1 MGTLNEKKINEKKN
15 YIRVAKNVIDLEIK
29 ALKKLK
35 NSINNSFNEA
45 VEAIANCQAKV
56 ILCGVGKSGL
66 IAAKISSTLS
76 SVGTPS
82 FSLSANDCSHGDLGS
97 ISKKDILI
105 LISYSGSTEE
115 LKNIIKYA
123 NRNRIT
129 LIGIMS
135 KKDSI
140 LYKASNIKLL
150 IPEVTEAGLGIVP
163 TSSTINQLSIGDALA
178 VSTLN
183 KKKINKKDFKK
194 FHPSGNLGAKLRTV
208 EELMFVGNNIPFV
221 SETSKMKEA
230 LSIVSR
236 KKLGTL
242 IVQNVKKATVGIIT
256 DGQIRRFSLTNNN
269 LQNLIV
275 KKVMTPNPISIDK
288 DALVEK
294 ALSIMNSKK
303 VTSLCVHNKKNK
315 KKTIGILH
323 IHSIL
328 QTNIH

>member
-1 MGTLNEKKINEKKN
+1 MKKKN
-15 YIRVAKNVIDLEIK
+15 YKEIAKNVIDLEIK

-35 NSINNSFNEA
+35 SSINNSFNEA
-45 VEAIANCQAKV
+45 VEAIAKCQSKV

-66 IAAKISSTLS
+66 IAAKISATLS

-135 KKDSI
+135 KKNSI
-140 LYKASNIKLL
+140 LYKASDIKLL

-163 TSSTINQLSIGDALA
+163 TASTINQLSIGDALA
-178 VSTLN
+178 VATIN
-183 KKKINKKDFKK
+183 KKNVSKKDFKK
-194 FHPSGNLGAKLRTV
+194 FHPSGSLGQKLKTV
-208 EELMFVGNNIPFV
+208 EDLMLVKNKIPFI
-221 SETSKMKEA
+221 SENATMKLA
-230 LSIVSR
+230 LKTITE

-242 IVQNVKKATVGIIT
+242 IVKNKLGDTTGIIT
-256 DGQIRRFSLTNNN
+256 DGQIRRMSQKKDSLHT
-269 LQNLIV
+269 LKV
-275 KKVMTPNPISIDK
+275 KEVMTKNPIKISK
-288 DALVEK
+288 DMLAIK

-303 VTSLCVHNKKNK
+303 ITSLCVNDTLKK
-315 KKTIGILH
+315 KKTIGIVH
-323 IHSIL
+323 IHNIL
-328 QTNIH
+328 ENNIT

>member
-1 MGTLNEKKINEKKN
+1 MKKKDFRKT
-15 YIRVAKNVIDLEIK
+15 AKEVIDLEIK
-29 ALKKLK
+29 ALKKLRA
-35 NSINNSFNEA
+35 SINNSFNDA
-45 VEAIANCQAKV
+45 VIEIAKCQSKV

-123 NRNRIT
+123 NRNKIT

-135 KKDSI
+135 KKNSI
-140 LYKASNIKLL
+140 LYKASDIKLH

-178 VSTLN
+178 VATLS
-183 KKKINKKDFKK
+183 KRKISKKDFKK
-194 FHPSGNLGAKLRTV
+194 YHPSGNLGAKLRTV
-208 EELMFVGNNIPFV
+208 EELMIRGNKIPFV
-221 SETSKMKEA
+221 NESLKMKKA
-230 LSIVSR
+230 LEIITR

-242 IVQNVKKATVGIIT
+242 IVQNNKKLTIGIIT
-256 DGQIRRFSLTNNN
+256 DGQIRKFNQANIN
-269 LQNLIV
+269 LQDLPV
-275 KKVMTPNPISIDK
+275 KKLMTSNPISVDQEV
-288 DALVEK
+288 LLEK
-294 ALSIMNSKK
+294 ALNIMNTRK
-303 VTSLCVHNKKNK
+303 VTSLCVHKKNNK
-315 KKTIGILH
+315 SKTIGIIH
-323 IHSIL
+323 IHNL
-328 QTNIH
+328 LANNIS

>member
-1 MGTLNEKKINEKKN
+1 MKKKDYKKI
-15 YIRVAKNVIDLEIK
+15 AKNVIDLEIK

-35 NSINNSFNEA
+35 KSINNSFNEA
-45 VEAIANCQAKV
+45 VEAITNCQSKV

-66 IAAKISSTLS
+66 IAAKISATLS

-82 FSLSANDCSHGDLGS
+82 FFLSANDCSHGDLGS

-135 KKDSI
+135 KRNSV
-140 LYKASNIKLL
+140 LYNAADIKLL

-178 VSTLN
+178 VSALN
-183 KKKINKKDFKK
+183 KKKIKKKDFKK

-208 EELMFVGNNIPFV
+208 EELMITGSKIPFV
-221 SETSKMKEA
+221 NEGLKMKEA
-230 LSIVSR
+230 LKIISN

-242 IVQNVKKATVGIIT
+242 IIQNNRKITTGIIT
-256 DGQIRRFSLTNNN
+256 DGQIRRFNETSNN
-269 LQNLIV
+269 LKDLTV
-275 KKVMTPNPISIDK
+275 KRVMTSNPISVDK
-288 DALVEK
+288 DELAEK
-294 ALSIMNSKK
+294 ALSIMNIKK
-303 VTSLCVHNKKNK
+303 ITSLCIHSKKNR

-328 QTNIH
+328 QSNIH

>member
-1 MGTLNEKKINEKKN
+1 MKKKN
-15 YIRVAKNVIDLEIK
+15 YKKIAKNVIDLEIK
-29 ALKKLK
+29 ALTRLK
-35 NSINNSFNEA
+35 NSIGSSFNEA
-45 VEAIANCQAKV
+45 VEAITKCQSKV

-66 IAAKISSTLS
+66 IAAKISATLS

-105 LISYSGSTEE
+105 LLSYSGSTEE

-123 NRNRIT
+123 NRNKVL

-135 KKDSI
+135 KKNSI
-140 LYKASNIKLL
+140 LYKASDVKLL

-163 TSSTINQLSIGDALA
+163 TSSTISQLSIGDALA
-178 VSTLN
+178 VATI
-183 KKKINKKDFKK
+183 KKKNISKKDFKN

-208 EELMFVGNNIPFV
+208 DELMIVGNKIPFV
-221 SETSKMKEA
+221 NESVKMKKA
-230 LSIVSR
+230 FQIISN
-236 KKLGTL
+236 KKLGVL
-242 IVQNVKKATVGIIT
+242 IVQDNKKITTGIIT
-256 DGQIRRFSLTNNN
+256 DGQIRRFNSINNDLQHLT
-269 LQNLIV
+269 V
-275 KKVMTPNPISIDK
+275 KKVMSINPISVDQ
-288 DALVEK
+288 DTLAEK

-303 VTSLCVHNKKNK
+303 ITSLCVHNRKNT

-328 QTNIH
+328 QSNIQ

>member
-1 MGTLNEKKINEKKN
+1 MKKKDYKKI
-15 YIRVAKNVIDLEIK
+15 AKNVIDLEIK
-29 ALKKLK
+29 ALKKLR
-35 NSINNSFNEA
+35 NSINNSFNDA
-45 VEAIANCQAKV
+45 VEAITNCQSKV

-66 IAAKISSTLS
+66 IAAKISATLS

-135 KKDSI
+135 KKNSV
-140 LYKASNIKLL
+140 LYKASDIKLL

-163 TSSTINQLSIGDALA
+163 TSSTISQLSIGDALA

-183 KKKINKKDFKK
+183 KKKISKKDFKK
-194 FHPSGNLGAKLRTV
+194 FHPSGNLGTKLRTV
-208 EELMFVGNNIPFV
+208 EELMSTGNKIPFV
-221 SETSKMKEA
+221 NENLKMKKA
-230 LSIVSR
+230 LQVISS

-242 IVQNVKKATVGIIT
+242 IVQNNKKVTTGIIT
-256 DGQIRRFSLTNNN
+256 DGQIRRFSGTHNN
-269 LQNLIV
+269 LENSTV
-275 KKVMTPNPISIDK
+275 KAVMTLNPISIDQ
-288 DALVEK
+288 DTLVEK
-294 ALSIMNSKK
+294 ALSMMNTKK
-303 VTSLCVHNKKNK
+303 ITSLCVHNKKNLK
-315 KKTIGILH
+315 RTIGILH
-323 IHSIL
+323 IHKIL
-328 QTNIH
+328 EFNVN